1 MSSYSG
7 KLLIVQ
13 RHEETATGDSQ
24 VLQTDANRYRV
35 QPLKEDVPIAGYD
48 LMNKCNVMLMVFHAQ
63 SIYISGVE
71 CKQTVNIH

>member
-13 RHEETATGDSQ
+13 RHEETGDSQ

-35 QPLKEDVPIAGYD
+35 QPHVPIAGYD
-48 LMNKCNVMLMVFHAQ
+48 LMCAVMLMVFHAQ
-63 SIYISGVE
+63 SICISGIE
-71 CKQTVNIH
+71 CKQTVSIH